1 MKEDRVDGGTTMT
14 GIRLRQESTLK
25 DDEIEWE
32 KKNSDALL
40 GMPFR
45 EVFKGGQGGPSTP
58 DGVLV
63 SKYFWKQRTR
73 RVEGP

>member
-32 KKNSDALL
+32 KKPAMLFL
-40 GMPFR
+40 GCLP
-45 EVFKGGQGGPSTP
+45 GGSLGRPRVDPVLTP

-63 SKYFWKQRTR
+63 SLYFRKHRMR
-73 RVEGP
+73 